1 MARQVCRSTTPAMPE
16 QPVANGPSRLQR
28 LQSVI
33 VAVVALS
40 AVCAAFSA
48 NAASPAP
55 LNVTTGKALSP
66 GVYGQIQVRGAP
78 PPMVYTAPVTV
89 APVDGKAADPVYLY
103 VPPGQVRRWAQHCAK
118 WQACERPVYFVRV
131 DDSPSKLGAWKK
143 AHKRDPVVLAWG
155 AFAPERQ
162 AR

>member
-1 MARQVCRSTTPAMPE
+1 MPE
-16 QPVANGPSRLQR
+16 QPVANGPSRQHQ

-40 AVCAAFSA
+40 AVCAAFTA
-48 NAASPAP
+48 GAAP
-55 LNVTTGKALSP
+55 LNVEAGKALRP
-66 GVYGQIQVRGAP
+66 GVYGQIEVRGAP
-78 PPMVYTAPVTV
+78 PPVVYTAPVTV

-103 VPPGQVRRWAQHCAK
+103 VPPGQVRRWAKHCAK
-118 WQACERPVYFVRV
+118 WKACERPVYFVRV

-143 AHKRDPVVLAWG
+143 AHKRDPVLLAWS
-155 AFAPERQ
+155 ALAPERQ